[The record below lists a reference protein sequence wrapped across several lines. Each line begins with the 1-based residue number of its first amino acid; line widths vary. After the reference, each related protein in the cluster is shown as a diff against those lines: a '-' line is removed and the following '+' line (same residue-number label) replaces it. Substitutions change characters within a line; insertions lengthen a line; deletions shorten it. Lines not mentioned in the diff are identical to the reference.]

1 MDILAVGLG
10 PEGSG
15 SLVADGLAGE
25 DVPIGVAAVARAV
38 EFPIA
43 VKWSR

>member
-25 DVPIGVAAVARAV
+25 DVPIGVAAVRRALSV
-38 EFPIA
+38 R
-43 VKWSR
+43 SRWTRTP